1 MIRVLKVC
9 TLEPAELVTPAELAK
24 QLRRAD
30 DFIRLAVVGG
40 YNVLREAI
48 EIEDVPHERRGL
60 FLGTAFGTMETNFDV
75 LNQIISGEQTSPIL
89 FSHSVFNAAAGYMAS
104 VFSLRGCSLTIT
116 DFSQPFF
123 RALEQ
128 GVLAIA
134 GGLLDSC
141 LVLQVESYSALLND
155 AAEKMNPDF
164 QSWTPGVVCWLLT
177 NTEQE
182 NGWFLEKISV
192 EPGLPEETE
201 CFPKNFGEIYLNNQ
215 QRYECSDPLA
225 PARIL
230 TGEMANGEIVSLE
243 CLLREPSVT
252 VQCRLFKTSILHFRK

>member
-1 MIRVLKVC
+1 MIRILKVC
-9 TLEPAELVTPAELAK
+9 TLDLTELETPAELAK

-40 YNVLREAI
+40 YHVFRETT
-48 EIEDVPHERRGL
+48 ETEDVPHERRGL

-75 LNQIISGEQTSPIL
+75 LDQIISGEQTSPIL

-104 VFSLRGCSLTIT
+104 VFSLRGCSLTVT
-116 DFSQPFF
+116 DFSLPFF

-134 GGLLDSC
+134 SGMLDSC
-141 LVLQVESYSALLND
+141 LVLQVESYSELLND
-155 AAEKMNPDF
+155 AAGKMNQDF

-177 NTEQE
+177 NSDQGG
-182 NGWFLEKISV
+182 GWFLEKVSV
-192 EPGLPEETE
+192 ESGIPEETE
-201 CFPKNFGEIYLNNQ
+201 CFPENFGEIIINNHK
-215 QRYECSDPLA
+215 RCECLDPLA

-230 TGEMANGEIVSLE
+230 TKEMAGDETSSLD
-243 CLLREPSVT
+243 CLVRTSSVT
-252 VQCRLFKTSILHFRK
+252 VRCILQV